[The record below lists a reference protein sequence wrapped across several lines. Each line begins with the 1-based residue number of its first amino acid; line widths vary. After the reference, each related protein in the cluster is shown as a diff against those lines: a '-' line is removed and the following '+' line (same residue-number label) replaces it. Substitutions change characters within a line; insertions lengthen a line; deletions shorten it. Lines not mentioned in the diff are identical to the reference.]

1 LGVAVLLDLVAAT
14 CVLALLAATSLIVRR
29 RALQRRGGTFDCS
42 LRLRSAPGGQGWV
55 LGVGRYAGDRLEWY
69 RVFSLSPRPRRVMS
83 RRDLRVRGQRTPEGR
98 EVVSVLPGAVVLE
111 ALERGRLVE
120 LAMSQSALTGLL
132 SWLES
137 APPGEHLNV
146 A

>member
-1 LGVAVLLDLVAAT
+1 MGVVVLLDLLALGCALALAAF
-14 CVLALLAATSLIVRR
+14 ALLALRR

-42 LRLRSAPGGQGWV
+42 LRLRRGSPGQGWV

-69 RVFSLSPRPRRVMS
+69 RVFSVSPRPRRVIA
-83 RRDLRVRGQRTPEGR
+83 RRDLRVRSHRTPVGPEAQAM
-98 EVVSVLPGAVVLE
+98 LPGAVVLE
-111 ALERGRLVE
+111 AVERGRPVE
-120 LAMSQSALTGLL
+120 LAMSENALTGFL
-132 SWLES
+132 SWLEA